1 MSLLGMQEHGQG
13 AAEGTGMHE
22 RVVAGLIGFAQEW
35 AGGMGRALEHGTLF
49 ILGVWAICRL
59 FPRLPAAA
67 RGWLWWLASLKLLI
81 ALAWAAPLALPVLPA
96 APREAAPLPSARI
109 VMPAVAV
116 SPIPSGA

>member
-35 AGGMGRALEHGTLF
+35 AGGMGRALGHGTLF
-49 ILGVWAICRL
+49 ILGVGAICRL

-67 RGWLWWLASLKLLI
+67 RGWLWWLACLKLL
-81 ALAWAAPLALPVLPA
+81 LGLVWAAPPALPVLPA
-96 APREAAPLPSARI
+96 APREAAPLPAARI
-109 VMPAVAV
+109 AKPAVDA
-116 SPIPSGA
+116 PRAP